1 VRAAG
6 ARLVKIVL
14 AILGLS
20 LLQIPAVPPM
30 GGPLPTEQRPV
41 FKSSASLVA
50 LNVTVVD
57 QQQRFVGGLS
67 ADDFEVFEDG
77 VRQDVRF
84 FETRQTPIDLI
95 VLIDSSSSMR
105 PRMQMAHE
113 AALGFVRTLRAG
125 DRGAVITF
133 DDTVD
138 VVQPLT
144 SDHAQL
150 ASAIRS
156 TSARGG
162 TALHNALYIALK
174 QFGRPARGGTEVRR
188 QALAVLSDGDDTS
201 SLISFEDVQEVA
213 RRTGVSIYPISLTG
227 TPADH
232 DGQGRSEAFS
242 KSQFAMRQLARDTGA
257 QAFFPQNIHELDGIY
272 GSIARELASQYS
284 IGYSPSNASA
294 DGRFRRILVK
304 VLSRPDCR
312 LRARAGYIAEA
323 TAGAAGHGPDF
334 R

>member
-1 VRAAG
+1 MN
-6 ARLVKIVL
+6 IVA

-20 LLQIPAVPPM
+20 LLQNPAVLPTVAPM
-30 GGPLPTEQRPV
+30 PTEQRPV

-57 QQQRFVGGLS
+57 PQQRFVDGLS
-67 ADDFEVFEDG
+67 AGDFEVFEDG

-105 PRMQMAHE
+105 PRMDMVHQ

-133 DDTVD
+133 DDNVD
-138 VVQPLT
+138 VVQALT

-150 ASAIRS
+150 ESAIRS
-156 TSARGG
+156 TTARGG
-162 TALHNALYIALK
+162 TALHNAIYIALK
-174 QFGRPARGGTEVRR
+174 QFGRPARGGGEVRR
-188 QALAVLSDGDDTS
+188 QALAVLSDGNDTS

-213 RRTGVSIYPISLTG
+213 RRTGVSIYPISLAG
-227 TPADH
+227 SAADY
-232 DGQGRSEAFS
+232 DGQGRGDVFS
-242 KSQFAMRQLARDTGA
+242 KSQFAMRQLAKDTGA
-257 QAFFPQNIHELDGIY
+257 QAFFPQNIHELDSIY
-272 GSIARELASQYS
+272 GAIARELASQYS
-284 IGYSPSNASA
+284 IGYSPSNVAA

-304 VLSRPDCR
+304 VMSRPDCR

-323 TAGAAGHGPDF
+323 VASVPGQGPNF

>member
-1 VRAAG
+1 
-6 ARLVKIVL
+6 VKIVV

-20 LLQIPAVPPM
+20 LLQSPAL
-30 GGPLPTEQRPV
+30 LPTVGPMPAEQRPV

-67 ADDFEVFEDG
+67 ADDFAVFEDG

-105 PRMQMAHE
+105 PRMAMVHQ
-113 AALGFVRTLRAG
+113 AALGFVRTLRDG

-133 DDTVD
+133 DDNVD

-150 ASAIRS
+150 ESAIRG
-156 TSARGG
+156 TTARGG

-174 QFGRPARGGTEVRR
+174 QFGRPARGSTEVRR
-188 QALAVLSDGDDTS
+188 QALAVLSDGNDTS

-213 RRTGVSIYPISLTG
+213 RRTGVSVYPISLAG
-227 TPADH
+227 SAAEY
-232 DGQGRSEAFS
+232 DGQGRGEAFS
-242 KSQFAMRQLARDTGA
+242 KSQFALRQLAKDTGA
-257 QAFFPQNIHELDGIY
+257 QAFFPQTIHELDNIY
-272 GSIARELASQYS
+272 ESIARELASQYS
-284 IGYSPSNASA
+284 IGYSPSNAAA
-294 DGRFRRILVK
+294 DGRFRRILVR
-304 VLSRPDCR
+304 LMSRPECR
-312 LRARAGYIAEA
+312 LRARAGYIAEGI
-323 TAGAAGHGPDF
+323 AGAPGHGPDF

>member
-1 VRAAG
+1 M
-6 ARLVKIVL
+6 KIVV

-20 LLQIPAVPPM
+20 LLQSPAVLPTVAPM
-30 GGPLPTEQRPV
+30 PTEQRPV

-67 ADDFEVFEDG
+67 ADDFAVFEDG

-105 PRMQMAHE
+105 PRMEMVHQ
-113 AALGFVRTLRAG
+113 AALGFVRTLRDG

-133 DDTVD
+133 DDNVD

-150 ASAIRS
+150 ESAIRG
-156 TSARGG
+156 TTARGG

-188 QALAVLSDGDDTS
+188 QALAVLSDGNDTS

-213 RRTGVSIYPISLTG
+213 RRTGVSVYPISLAG
-227 TPADH
+227 SAAEYH
-232 DGQGRSEAFS
+232 GQGRGEAFS
-242 KSQFAMRQLARDTGA
+242 KSQFALRQLARDTGA
-257 QAFFPQNIHELDGIY
+257 QAFFPQAIHELDNIY
-272 GSIARELASQYS
+272 ESIARELASQYS
-284 IGYSPSNASA
+284 IGYSPSNAAA
-294 DGRFRRILVK
+294 DGRFRRILVR
-304 VLSRPDCR
+304 LMSRPECR
-312 LRARAGYIAEA
+312 LRARAGYIAEGI
-323 TAGAAGHGPDF
+323 AGAPGHGPTF

>member
-1 VRAAG
+1 M
-6 ARLVKIVL
+6 KIVV

-20 LLQIPAVPPM
+20 LLQSPT
-30 GGPLPTEQRPV
+30 LPTVAPMPAEQRPV

-67 ADDFEVFEDG
+67 ADDFAVFEDG

-105 PRMQMAHE
+105 PRMEMVHQ
-113 AALGFVRTLRAG
+113 AALGFVRTLRDG

-133 DDTVD
+133 DDNVD

-150 ASAIRS
+150 ESAIRG
-156 TSARGG
+156 TTARGG

-174 QFGRPARGGTEVRR
+174 QFGRPARGTPEVRR
-188 QALAVLSDGDDTS
+188 QALAVLSDGNDTS

-213 RRTGVSIYPISLTG
+213 RRTGVSVYPISLAG
-227 TPADH
+227 SAAEY
-232 DGQGRSEAFS
+232 DGQGRGEAFS
-242 KSQFAMRQLARDTGA
+242 KSQFALRQLAKDTGA
-257 QAFFPQNIHELDGIY
+257 QAFFPQAIHELDNIY
-272 GSIARELASQYS
+272 ESIARELASQYS
-284 IGYSPSNASA
+284 IGYSPSNAAA
-294 DGRFRRILVK
+294 DGRFRRILVR
-304 VLSRPDCR
+304 LMSRPECR
-312 LRARAGYIAEA
+312 LRARAGYIAEGIA
-323 TAGAAGHGPDF
+323 DPPGHGPDF

>member
-1 VRAAG
+1 M
-6 ARLVKIVL
+6 KIVV

-20 LLQIPAVPPM
+20 LLQSPAL
-30 GGPLPTEQRPV
+30 LPTVAPMPAEQRPV

-67 ADDFEVFEDG
+67 ADDFAVFEDG

-105 PRMQMAHE
+105 PRMAMVHQ
-113 AALGFVRTLRAG
+113 AALGFVRTLRDG

-133 DDTVD
+133 DDNVD

-150 ASAIRS
+150 ESAIRG
-156 TSARGG
+156 TTARGG

-174 QFGRPARGGTEVRR
+174 QFGRPARGSTEVRR
-188 QALAVLSDGDDTS
+188 QALAVLSDGNDTS

-213 RRTGVSIYPISLTG
+213 RRTGVSVYPISLAG
-227 TPADH
+227 SAAEY
-232 DGQGRSEAFS
+232 DGQGRGEAFS
-242 KSQFAMRQLARDTGA
+242 KSQFALRQLAKDTGA
-257 QAFFPQNIHELDGIY
+257 QAFFPQTIHELDNIY
-272 GSIARELASQYS
+272 ESIARELASQYS
-284 IGYSPSNASA
+284 IGYSPSNAAA
-294 DGRFRRILVK
+294 DGRFRRILVR
-304 VLSRPDCR
+304 LMSRPECR
-312 LRARAGYIAEA
+312 LRARAGYIAEGI
-323 TAGAAGHGPDF
+323 AGAPGHGPDF